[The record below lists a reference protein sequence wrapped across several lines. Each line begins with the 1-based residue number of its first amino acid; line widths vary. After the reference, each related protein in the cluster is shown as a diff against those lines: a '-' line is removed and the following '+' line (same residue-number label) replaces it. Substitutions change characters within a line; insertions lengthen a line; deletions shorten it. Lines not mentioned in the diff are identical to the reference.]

1 MNKFENFRNEINISN
16 YNIDLDHSRNIIS
29 LGSCFAS
36 KMHELFNNYGF
47 DTLYPYRTIY
57 NPVTIANNLNRMLD
71 NKPYNELDITK
82 LNEVFFSWFHS
93 GRIYGYDKTSLLEK
107 INQEDYSLFNSIKEK
122 PLIII
127 TFGSSIVFSLKN
139 KNQIVANCHKQHSNL
154 FTKRR
159 LSIKEIVDKWIPLFE
174 RINADFIVSVSPVR
188 HYRNGFIENN
198 RSKAVLLLAIE
209 ELIKI
214 FPQKVTYFPSYEIMM
229 DELRDYRFY
238 GKDWVH
244 PSEEAIN
251 YIWKKFSN
259 ALFSSSV
266 KDIVDKISN
275 IRLRLNHKPNYGF
288 TNDHKK
294 FLIKLREDIV
304 QVANKTP
311 LYNWHNEIKKIDNLI
326 S

>member
-1 MNKFENFRNEINISN
+1 MNKFENFRNEINISY
-16 YNIDLDHSRNIIS
+16 YNIDLDHSRKIIS

-36 KMHELFNNYGF
+36 NIHEIFNNYGF

-57 NPVTIANNLNRMLD
+57 NPVTIANNLNRMLN
-71 NKPYNELDITK
+71 NKPYDELDITK

-139 KNQIVANCHKQHSNL
+139 KNQIVANCHKQPSNL
-154 FTKRR
+154 FKKRR

-188 HYRNGFIENN
+188 HYRNGFIENS

-288 TNDHKK
+288 TNDYKK

-304 QVANKTP
+304 QISHKTP
-311 LYNWHNEIKKIDNLI
+311 LYSWDNEIKKIDNLI